1 MSRKI
6 LFFDIDDTLM
16 IGKNHTV
23 PDSARAALEAA
34 HKNGHLLYINT
45 GRCKSFTQKILYD
58 LPFDGFSYACG
69 AHIEYQDQV
78 LFERFVAEED
88 IHFIADGLM
97 KTGIQAIFQGPD
109 LCYFSEPAFGWL
121 AGLKGLPGEEH
132 PGNAF
137 YGQECYPNLKNF
149 LDKTYRE
156 DYTSP
161 MHLFLEEG
169 MQVNKLVSF
178 WTDPEAHDRF
188 LRLMGDKPYQYIENR
203 NGFTEILPLE
213 YTKASCMDFL
223 LDYFDIDQKDCFV
236 FGDSPN
242 DLPML
247 THVGTSIA
255 MGNSYDSVK
264 EVSDYVTT
272 DIDKDGV
279 WNAMK
284 HFDII

>member
-23 PDSARAALEAA
+23 PDSARAALEQA

-45 GRCKSFTQKILYD
+45 GRCKSFTQRELYD

-69 AHIEYQDQV
+69 AHIEYRDQV
-78 LFERFVAEED
+78 LFEKFVAEED
-88 IHFIADGLM
+88 ISFIADGLIQ
-97 KTGIQAIFQGPD
+97 TGIQGIFQGPD
-109 LCYFSEPAFGWL
+109 LCYFCEPARLEL
-121 AGLKGLPGEEH
+121 AGLQGLSEEDR
-132 PGNAF
+132 PDNVFAGR
-137 YGQECYPNLKNF
+137 ECYPNLKNF
-149 LDKTYRE
+149 LDKTYRQ
-156 DYTSP
+156 DYTAPLHS
-161 MHLFLEEG
+161 MLEEG
-169 MQVNKLVSF
+169 MRVNKLVSF
-178 WTDPEAHDRF
+178 WTDPGAHEEF
-188 LRLMGDKPYQYIENR
+188 LALMKGKSYQFIFNN
-203 NGFTEILPLE
+203 NGFTEILPLK

-223 LDYFDIDQKDCFV
+223 LDYFKIDQKDCFV

-264 EVSDYVTT
+264 QVSDYVTT
-272 DIDKDGV
+272 DIDQDGV

-284 HFDII
+284 HFGII

>member
-23 PDSARAALEAA
+23 PDSARAALEEA

-45 GRCKSFTQKILYD
+45 GRCKSFTQRLLYD

-69 AHIEYQDQV
+69 AHIEHQGKV
-78 LFERFVAEED
+78 LFEKFVDRED
-88 IHFIADGLM
+88 IDFIAEGLV
-97 KTGIQAIFQGPD
+97 KTGIQGIFQGPD
-109 LCYFSEPAFGWL
+109 LCYFSEPALQEL
-121 AGLKGLPGEEH
+121 ARLQGLVREPNPENLF
-132 PGNAF
+132 A
-137 YGQECYPNLKNF
+137 GQACYPNLKNF

-156 DYTSP
+156 DYTAP
-161 MHLFLEEG
+161 LHLMIEEG

-178 WTDPEAHDRF
+178 WTDPEAHEEF
-188 LRLMGDKPYQYIENR
+188 LELMAGKPYQFIENN
-203 NGFTEILPLE
+203 NGFTEILPLQ

-223 LDYFDIDQKDCFV
+223 LDYFQIDRKDCFV

-272 DIDKDGV
+272 DIDQDGI

-284 HFDII
+284 HFGII